1 IRQLVKFSYR
11 PSEMA
16 EVAARQIDESVR
28 RFIEDSKI
36 RIDKR
41 EPELILSA
49 EHIVDN
55 GINKAIVDEKVL
67 EENHGRLPEWAI
79 MIKLFNAFRKVT
91 VVANPLNRTNLRL
104 DDVMSFVDDQILV
117 IPILDKEAR
126 ANLDAEL
133 YKKFRDEVMLVDL
146 PAQLGQDQKGNCG
159 MYTAILAT
167 DKYVYVPVF
176 GNDPD
181 NWKRGHSTMLDK
193 MVIHM
198 LEVNTRKTVIPV
210 NVPRAICERGISLR
224 SLAWTLRGN
233 TAEHIIQLARNT
245 PAKLAL

>member
-1 IRQLVKFSYR
+1 
-11 PSEMA
+11 
-16 EVAARQIDESVR
+16 
-28 RFIEDSKI
+28 
-36 RIDKR
+36 
-41 EPELILSA
+41 
-49 EHIVDN
+49 
-55 GINKAIVDEKVL
+55 
-67 EENHGRLPEWAI
+67 RL
-79 MIKLFNAFRKVT
+79 RKVT